1 MSFLRRFALLALIT
15 AIGPLLAASSELRPT
30 RIGLLA
36 FLDAEAMSRQWAPL
50 LDHLAT
56 ALPGQQPVIVQLDH
70 KTLREAVADQSVDF
84 VITNPGSYVALEME
98 FGISRIATLDTVQ
111 APSPMRAV
119 GSAVIVRADRQDL
132 TKLADLAGKRVAAVG
147 EDAFG
152 GFQAAWREFAQLGID
167 PFTDFAQLDF
177 VGLPM
182 HKVTAAISEG
192 RADAGIVRACTVEGL
207 PAQARSSFRVLSPRP
222 EPDFPCQTSTRLYPD
237 WPIATLRTTPPALAK
252 AVATALLA
260 MPATPEGMSWTVP
273 ADYQSVHE
281 LFRELQTG
289 PYSHLKEST
298 LRAAVVR
305 YWPAVLV
312 LATLLL
318 GWIIYTVRVEHLVHS
333 RTAELRQV
341 LEQRKEIEARMRVH
355 QEQVEHLSRLSILG
369 ELSGT
374 LAHEINQ
381 PLASISNYAQS
392 LVRRMDNGRLT
403 DAAVREASVEIAGQ
417 AERAAGILGRI
428 RSFARKRAAVRE
440 RRELAQVVREAVAL
454 FMGMLSNRP
463 EIRID
468 DGVAANCTVDVDQLQ
483 IQQVVLNLL
492 KNGLDAM
499 QDLPAAERRLLITL
513 EREGESDGERETLRV
528 VVRDYGRGLAP
539 EAREHLFEPFFTTK
553 PDGLGLGLSIC
564 ATIIEAHGGR
574 LSTRSPTDGPG
585 LAFTFSLPLSD

>member
-1 MSFLRRFALLALIT
+1 MSFLRRSIFLALMVF
-15 AIGPLLAASSELRPT
+15 AGPLLAAPAEQRPV

-50 LDHLAT
+50 LAHLGA
-56 ALPGQQPVIVQLDH
+56 ALPGQQPVLLQFDH
-70 KTLREAVADQSVDF
+70 KGLRDAVASGSVDF
-84 VITNPGSYVALEME
+84 VITNPGNYVALEME
-98 FGISRIATLDTVQ
+98 FGISRIATLDTTQ

-119 GSAVIVRADRQDL
+119 GSAVIVRADRLDL
-132 TKLADLAGKRVAAVG
+132 TKLADLAGLRVAAVG

-152 GFQAAWREFAQLGID
+152 GFQVAWREFAQIGLD
-167 PFTDFAQLDF
+167 PYTDFAELSF

-182 HKVTAAISEG
+182 RAVTDAVADG
-192 RADAGIVRACTVEGL
+192 RADAGIVRACTIESL
-207 PAQARSSFRVLSPRP
+207 PASARAGFRVLSPRA
-222 EPDFPCQTSTRLYPD
+222 EADFPCQTSTRLYPD
-237 WPIATLRTTPPALAK
+237 WPIATLRSTPPALAK
-252 AVATALLA
+252 AVARALLA
-260 MPATPEGMSWTVP
+260 MPATAEGMSWTVP

-289 PYSHLKEST
+289 PYSYLKEST

-305 YWPAVLV
+305 YWPVVLV

-318 GWIIYTVRVEHLVHS
+318 GWIIYTVRVEHLVHA
-333 RTAELRQV
+333 RTAALRQA
-341 LEQRKEIEARMRVH
+341 LDERKAIEARMRVH

-392 LVRRMDNGRLT
+392 LVRRVDSGRLT
-403 DAAVREASVEIAGQ
+403 DAAVREAGSEIAGQ

-428 RSFARKRAAVRE
+428 RGFARKRAAVRE
-440 RRELAQVVREAVAL
+440 RRVLAQLVGEAVAL
-454 FMGMLSNRP
+454 FAGMISNRP

-468 DGVAANCTVDVDQLQ
+468 EGTAANCTVEVDPLQ

-513 EREGESDGERETLRV
+513 EREAEGAALRV
-528 VVRDYGRGLAP
+528 GIRDFGRGLTP
-539 EAREHLFEPFFTTK
+539 EARERLFEPFFTTK

-574 LSTRSPTDGPG
+574 LSAQAPAEGPG
-585 LAFTFSLPLSD
+585 LVFTFALPLHDE